1 MSSSCVV
8 IIVCESYYCLHEN
21 EKCFHFD
28 PPYVQ
33 VNNTVIYWDARIGPR
48 LECSV
53 GMPGSL
59 GSGGGRPYDY
69 DDYLIADGSEV
80 KRARH
85 TQTHC
90 SPFRAQIG
98 TIAASLPTS
107 GASSALMQ
115 LRDPKDR
122 EAYDSSPFAQVGNNL
137 QLSSGQLES
146 YLRAEAYDIGVV
158 LTETMRWYQSNLQV
172 RYLKRR
178 HLIPHRTLTS
188 CVMNG
193 SESEGSGATQRYGSY
208 FSSNLSSG
216 NGTNSEHSYREAPL
230 SPNNNSGSES
240 EGEIN
245 VQKTSSMKDLY
256 EKPQFSLK
264 QVMMICERLLKQQ
277 EVRLRYEYETVLN
290 QRLEDQH
297 EQYVQF
303 AREQIERQHQDNGV
317 ELSYLS

>member
-1 MSSSCVV
+1 MACGVA
-8 IIVCESYYCLHEN
+8 L
-21 EKCFHFD
+21 K
-28 PPYVQ
+28 
-33 VNNTVIYWDARIGPR
+33 
-48 LECSV
+48 
-53 GMPGSL
+53 
-59 GSGGGRPYDY
+59 RPYDY
-69 DDYLIADGSEV
+69 DDYLIAEGSEV

-98 TIAASLPTS
+98 TIAASLPIS
-107 GASSALMQ
+107 GPSNALLQ
-115 LRDPKDR
+115 LRDPKERD
-122 EAYDSSPFAQVGNNL
+122 DNSPFAQVGNNL

-146 YLRAEAYDIGVV
+146 YLRAE
-158 LTETMRWYQSNLQV
+158 V

-188 CVMNG
+188 SVVNANDG
-193 SESEGSGATQRYGSY
+193 DESGAAKRYGPH
-208 FSSNLSSG
+208 FSCNLSSG
-216 NGTNSEHSYREAPL
+216 NGGNSQHGYREAPL

-240 EGEIN
+240 EGEANI
-245 VQKTSSMKDLY
+245 QKTSAMKDLY

-290 QRLEDQH
+290 QRLEEQH

-303 AREQIERQHQDNGV
+303 AREQIERQHQDDGV

>member
-1 MSSSCVV
+1 MACGVA
-8 IIVCESYYCLHEN
+8 L
-21 EKCFHFD
+21 K
-28 PPYVQ
+28 
-33 VNNTVIYWDARIGPR
+33 
-48 LECSV
+48 
-53 GMPGSL
+53 
-59 GSGGGRPYDY
+59 RPYDY
-69 DDYLIADGSEV
+69 DDYLIAEGSEV

-122 EAYDSSPFAQVGNNL
+122 EAYDNSPFAQVGSNL

-146 YLRAEAYDIGVV
+146 YLRAE
-158 LTETMRWYQSNLQV
+158 V

-178 HLIPHRTLTS
+178 HLIPHRMLTS
-188 CVMNG
+188 NVVNADNG
-193 SESEGSGATQRYGSY
+193 ERTGATQYGSH
-208 FSSNLSSG
+208 FPCNLVSG
-216 NGTNSEHSYREAPL
+216 NGTNSEHGYREAPL

-240 EGEIN
+240 EGETN
-245 VQKTSSMKDLY
+245 VQKTSVMKDLY

-290 QRLEDQH
+290 QRLEEQH

-303 AREQIERQHQDNGV
+303 AREQIQRQQDDGV

>member
-1 MSSSCVV
+1 M
-8 IIVCESYYCLHEN
+8 IVR
-21 EKCFHFD
+21 FIMAF
-28 PPYVQ
+28 
-33 VNNTVIYWDARIGPR
+33 
-48 LECSV
+48 
-53 GMPGSL
+53 
-59 GSGGGRPYDY
+59 GGALKRPYDY
-69 DDYLIADGSEV
+69 DDYLLAEGSEV

-107 GASSALMQ
+107 GAPSALMQ

-122 EAYDSSPFAQVGNNL
+122 ETYDNSPFARVGNNL

-146 YLRAEAYDIGVV
+146 YLRAE
-158 LTETMRWYQSNLQV
+158 V

-188 CVMNG
+188 SGVSTG
-193 SESEGSGATQRYGSY
+193 SGEGSAVVQHYGSH
-208 FSSNLSSG
+208 FSCNVASG
-216 NGTNSEHSYREAPL
+216 NGTNSEHGYREAPL

-240 EGEIN
+240 EGETN
-245 VQKTSSMKDLY
+245 MQKTSSMKDLY

-290 QRLEDQH
+290 QRLEEQH

-303 AREQIERQHQDNGV
+303 AREQIERQHQDDGV